1 MVIDIRAHSEVS
13 SNYPQSPAYLDLFIG
28 KNSRKPLKLISNKDG
43 SLADYDGIVLGTWW
57 GHSPVCVELALLENR
72 IFLAFD
78 DGNRWES
85 PDHNSRMVWTRKRER
100 ESGVSR
106 TPARSSSSRGRN
118 QSPKTPNLSRFRMLV
133 LPIDPLDYKHKDQLK
148 CMGLRVC
155 FHAEVGRVLVSTRE
169 FKDGDVV
176 IFSKVSSTD
185 VRTDQDVLELVD
197 PTHPSCCYLLVPR
210 LKKLYYNGGSFSD
223 EDPIQSGDLW
233 YLVNHSP
240 RPNTEVVLRS
250 SGIQL
255 KAKRAI
261 QPNEP
266 ITWTYPHGFFGKD
279 EVFVD
284 LPQNILPDDVVPIR
298 E

>member
-1 MVIDIRAHSEVS
+1 V
-13 SNYPQSPAYLDLFIG
+13 
-28 KNSRKPLKLISNKDG
+28 SNKDG
-43 SLADYDGIVLGTWW
+43 SLADYDGAVLGNWW
-57 GHSPVCVELALLENR
+57 CHSSICVELALLGTR
-72 IFLAFD
+72 LFLTFD
-78 DGNRWES
+78 DGNCWET
-85 PDHNSRMVWTRKRER
+85 PDRSSRMVWTRKRDR
-100 ESGVSR
+100 ESGASR
-106 TPARSSSSRGRN
+106 TPARNNSSRSRN
-118 QSPKTPNLSRFRMLV
+118 QSPKTPNLSRFRLLV
-133 LPIDPLDYKHKDQLK
+133 LPIDALDYKHKDQLK
-148 CMGLRVC
+148 SMGLRVC

-169 FKDGDVV
+169 FKDGDVI

-185 VRTDQDVLELVD
+185 VRTDQDVMELVD
-197 PTHPSCCYLLVPR
+197 PCHPSCCYLLVPR
-210 LKKLYYNGGSFSD
+210 TKKLYYNVGLFSY

-240 RPNTEVVLRS
+240 RPNTEVVLRP